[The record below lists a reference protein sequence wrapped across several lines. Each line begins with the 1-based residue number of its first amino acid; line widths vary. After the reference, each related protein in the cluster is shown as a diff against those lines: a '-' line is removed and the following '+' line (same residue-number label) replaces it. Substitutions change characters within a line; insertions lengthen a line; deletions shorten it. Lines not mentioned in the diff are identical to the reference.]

1 MSVQVPVDLGERSY
15 EITIGGGVMERA
27 SQPLADALSGVRRA
41 VVVTDETVGPLW
53 LERLRLGLGNAVS
66 LEVLTVPAGESTKS
80 WPVLTDLIDR
90 LLALKPDRKTMLI
103 ALGGGVIGDLTGF
116 VAAITLRGL
125 DFIQIPTTLLS
136 QVDSSVG
143 GKTAIN
149 TPAGKNLVGA
159 FHQPRHVLIDVDC
172 LDTLSR
178 RERLAGYAEV
188 VKYGAL
194 GDLEFFAWL
203 ETHGAAVID
212 GDQAARIEAVR
223 RSCAAKARIV
233 AADEREQGD
242 RALLNLGHT
251 FGHALEAATGFGDR
265 LLHGEGVAI
274 GMVMAL
280 ALSEKLLGC
289 PPEDRVRLTR
299 HLRAVGLPVSPLAVG
314 LSASDIP
321 LLLDRMGQ
329 DKKALNGGL
338 TFILAHRL
346 GQAVVRRDV
355 PIGPVT
361 EVLEDSVNIDYPPS
375 K

>member
-1 MSVQVPVDLGERSY
+1 MSVTVPVDLGSRSY
-15 EITIGGGVMERA
+15 EISIGNGLIDTAGSVLGDALGGV
-27 SQPLADALSGVRRA
+27 QRA
-41 VVVTDETVGPLW
+41 VVVTDATVGPLW
-53 LERLRLGLGNAVS
+53 LERLRVGLGNAVA

-80 WPVLTDLIDR
+80 WPVLADLIDR
-90 LLALKPDRKTMLI
+90 LLALKPDRKTLLI

-116 VAAITLRGL
+116 VAAVTLRGL
-125 DFIQIPTTLLS
+125 NFIQIPTTLLA

-149 TPAGKNLVGA
+149 TKAGKNLVGA

-172 LDTLSR
+172 LTTLAR

-188 VKYGAL
+188 VKYGVL
-194 GDLEFFAWL
+194 GDADFFTWL
-203 ETHGAAVID
+203 EQNGLAVID
-212 GDQAARIEAVR
+212 GDPAARIEAVR

-233 AADEREQGD
+233 SSDEREEGD

-289 PPEDRVRLTR
+289 PPSDRLQLCR
-299 HLRAVGLPVSPLAVG
+299 HLTTVGLPVSPTSVG
-314 LSASDIP
+314 LSVADVP
-321 LLLDRMGQ
+321 LLIDRMGQ
-329 DKKALNGGL
+329 DKKVLNGGL
-338 TFILAHRL
+338 TFILAHHL
-346 GQAVVRRDV
+346 GKAVVRRDV
-355 PIGPVT
+355 PVPLVV
-361 EVLEDSVNIDYPPS
+361 EVLEESFNTEYDLS

>member
-1 MSVQVPVDLGERSY
+1 MNVSVPVDLGDRSY
-15 EITIGGGVMERA
+15 EITIGSGLMAQA
-27 SQPLADALSGVRRA
+27 SQPLADALTGVRRA

-53 LERLRLGLGNAVS
+53 LERLRLGLGNAMAV
-66 LEVLTVPAGESTKS
+66 EVLTVPAGEGAKS

-90 LLALKPDRKTMLI
+90 LLALKPDRKTLLI

-125 DFIQIPTTLLS
+125 DFVQIPTTLLS

-149 TPAGKNLVGA
+149 TAAGKNLVGA
-159 FHQPRHVLIDVDC
+159 FHQPRHVVIDVDC

-188 VKYGAL
+188 VKYGVL
-194 GDLEFFAWL
+194 GDAPFFAWL
-203 ETHGAAVID
+203 ERNGLAVID

-289 PPEDRVRLTR
+289 PPEDRVRLIR
-299 HLRAVGLPVSPLAVG
+299 HLSKVGLPTSPGAVG
-314 LSASDIP
+314 LSAADIP
-321 LLLDRMGQ
+321 RLLDRMGQ
-329 DKKALNGGL
+329 DKKVLNGGL

-346 GQAVVRRDV
+346 GQAVVVRDV
-355 PIGPVT
+355 AISAVT
-361 EVLEDSVNIDYPPS
+361 EILESSFNIDYPHP

>member
-1 MSVQVPVDLGERSY
+1 LS
-15 EITIGGGVMERA
+15 
-27 SQPLADALSGVRRA
+27 DALEGVRRA
-41 VVVTDETVGPLW
+41 IVVTDETVGPLW
-53 LERLRLGLGNAVS
+53 LERLRLGRGNAIA

-90 LLALKPDRKTMLI
+90 LLALKPDRRTLLV

-188 VKYGAL
+188 VKYGVL
-194 GDLEFFAWL
+194 GDADFFAWL
-203 ETHGAAVID
+203 EAHGDAVID
-212 GDQAARIEAVR
+212 GDPAARIEAVR

-233 AADEREQGD
+233 ASDEREQGD

-265 LLHGEGVAI
+265 LLHGEAVAI

-289 PPEDRVRLTR
+289 PPTDRDRLTR
-299 HLRAVGLPVSPLAVG
+299 HLKSIGLPVSPREIG
-314 LSASDIP
+314 LTGADA
-321 LLLDRMGQ
+321 LFLLDKMGQ
-329 DKKALNGGL
+329 DKKVLNGGL
-338 TFILAHRL
+338 TFILARSL
-346 GQAVVRRDV
+346 GDAVVVRDV
-355 PIGPVT
+355 PAAPVL
-361 EVLEDSVNIDYPPS
+361 EVLEASLNIDYSPD

>member
-1 MSVQVPVDLGERSY
+1 MRVTVPVDLGERSY
-15 EITIGGGVMERA
+15 EITIGSGLMARA
-27 SQPLADALSGVRRA
+27 EANLGDALNGVRRV

-53 LERLRLGLGNAVS
+53 LETLRRGLGNSVA
-66 LEVLTVPAGESTKS
+66 LDVLTVPAGEKTKS
-80 WPVLTDLIDR
+80 WPTLTDLIDR

-172 LDTLSR
+172 LNSLAR

-188 VKYGAL
+188 VKYGVL
-194 GDLEFFAWL
+194 GDPEFFAWL
-203 ETHGAAVID
+203 EANGAAVID
-212 GDQAARIEAVR
+212 GDPAARIEAVR

-233 AADEREQGD
+233 ASDEREQGD

-274 GMVMAL
+274 GMVLAL
-280 ALSEKLLGC
+280 SLSEKLLGC
-289 PPEDRVRLTR
+289 PAEDRDRLTR
-299 HLRAVGLPVSPLAVG
+299 HLSAVGLPITPKAVG
-314 LSASDIP
+314 LSRSDIP
-321 LLLDRMGQ
+321 LLIDRMGQ
-329 DKKALNGGL
+329 DKKVLNGGL
-338 TFILAHRL
+338 TFILAHNL
-346 GQAVVRRDV
+346 GRAVVVRDV
-355 PIGPVT
+355 PITPIT
-361 EVLEDSVNIDYPPS
+361 EVLEDIFNIEYP
-375 K
+375 